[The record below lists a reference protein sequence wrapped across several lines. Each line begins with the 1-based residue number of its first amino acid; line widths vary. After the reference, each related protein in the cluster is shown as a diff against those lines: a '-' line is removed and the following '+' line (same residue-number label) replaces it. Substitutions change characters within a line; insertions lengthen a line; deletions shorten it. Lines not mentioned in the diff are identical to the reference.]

1 MIARTGLILCTALA
15 GCANSPEPAKYQ
27 RLSSA
32 AQLSPTGH
40 GASRRV
46 PYAYEAQNANLS
58 AYRAVWL
65 EPIAVYAGADHQ
77 FGTLTASERGQLATA
92 AEAAFRAALATR
104 GLLAPQPLAPRGND
118 NVADLKI
125 TLTGAQASIPVLATA
140 TRLTPAGL
148 AASGLAAATGSE
160 GRFSGVVMY
169 AVELRDSRT
178 GGLLWAYVT
187 KQYPNALDIGAT
199 LGPLDAARQGLKTGA
214 EELAAALA
222 MRMGQ
227 P

>member
-1 MIARTGLILCTALA
+1 MIARTGLILCAALA

-46 PYAYEAQNANLS
+46 PYAYEAQNANLR

-92 AEAAFRAALATR
+92 AEAAFRAALAAR
-104 GLLAPQPLAPRGND
+104 GLLAPRGND

-178 GGLLWAYVT
+178 GVLLWAYVT

>member
-15 GCANSPEPAKYQ
+15 GCANSPEPTKYQ
-27 RLSSA
+27 LLSSS

-46 PYAYEAQNANLS
+46 PYAYQAQNADLS
-58 AYRAVWL
+58 AYRAVRL

-104 GLLAPQPLAPRGND
+104 GLLAPQGNAH
-118 NVADLKI
+118 VADLKI